1 MGTTREIN
9 PVPETTA
16 KETVSIDTN
25 IGIMNPVEIL
35 RIAWEGIL
43 RNKIRSLLTM
53 LGVIIGVA
61 AVIIMISISA
71 GTEATIAEQIEGLGA
86 NLVFIQASFG
96 RGGPGGGDSNSPQL
110 VYDDVAIVE
119 GINGVIGTSVEQFS
133 SQTIKA
139 NGITLEDVPILG
151 TTPDFPSVRDVDI
164 ATGRY
169 FNETELDRTSK
180 VAILGA
186 SLAQELFGQ
195 ADASG
200 VSTDPIGQS
209 VTAGTTKLT
218 IIGVADEKGIVG
230 NTDFDAQLYVPISIV
245 FEKFIPS
252 QFARFIGDRVRLIY
266 AQIDEEA
273 EMEEVITQ
281 IELKLASSK
290 DITVAELPF
299 AIQTQNDIIE
309 TQGAT
314 TEAFRNLLAWV
325 AGVSL
330 LVGGIGIMNIMLVSV
345 TERTREIG
353 IRQSVGATPTDIRLQ
368 FLTEA
373 LMLSLVGGLIGAAVG
388 VGGSILFG
396 ATGDMRTVI
405 VPVSILLAFGS
416 AAAVGIFFGFFPA
429 NKAAQL
435 DPIEALRHE

>member
-1 MGTTREIN
+1 MESANEMSSVTTSSVEQKGPADTSVGMMHPAEI
-9 PVPETTA
+9 T
-16 KETVSIDTN
+16 
-25 IGIMNPVEIL
+25 
-35 RIAWEGIL
+35 RIAWEGVT

-86 NLVFIQASFG
+86 NLAFIQASFG
-96 RGGPGGGDSNSPQL
+96 RGGPGADNNAPSL
-110 VYDDVAIVE
+110 VFDDVALVE
-119 GINGVIGTSVEQFS
+119 GVNGVIGTSVEQQS
-133 SQTIKA
+133 SQDVKA
-139 NGITLEDVPILG
+139 AGVSLSDVSILG
-151 TTPDFPSVRDVDI
+151 TTSDFPSVRAVDI
-164 ATGRY
+164 DEGRY
-169 FNETELDRTSK
+169 FNETEVDRTAK

-186 SLAQELFGQ
+186 GLAQELFGE
-195 ADASG
+195 S
-200 VSTDPIGQS
+200 DPIGQS
-209 VTAGTTKLT
+209 VTAGNTKLT
-218 IIGVADEKGIVG
+218 VIGVAGEKGIVG
-230 NTDFDAQLYVPISIV
+230 NTDFDSYLYVPISIV

-252 QFARFIGDRVRLIY
+252 QFARFVGDRVRLIY

-273 EMEEVITQ
+273 NMDEVITQ
-281 IELKLASSK
+281 IELKLAGSK
-290 DITVAELPF
+290 GITLDELPF
-299 AIQTQNDIIE
+299 SIRTQDDIIE

-373 LMLSLVGGLIGAAVG
+373 LMLSLVGGLIGAIAG
-388 VGGSILFG
+388 VGGAVIFG
-396 ATGDMRTVI
+396 ASGDMRTVI
-405 VPVSILLAFGS
+405 VPSSILLAFFS